1 MDLPK
6 FLLADNSQNNPDRL
20 YIVHTQTPRFI
31 VGFDIEDFNINQEI
45 EWIDSPANE
54 KDTKELLSLAEEF
67 LTDELDNEEFL
78 FDDDDEEFED

>member
-20 YIVHTQTPRFI
+20 YIVHTQKPRFI
-31 VGFDIEDFNINQEI
+31 VGFDIDDFNTNQNT
-45 EWIDSPANE
+45 EWIDPQPSE
-54 KDTKELLSLAEEF
+54 KEITELMTLAEEF

-78 FDDDDEEFED
+78 FDEDENNE